1 MNRYCSNRQS
11 CPTHNLSPLKS
22 LLKIFPFFS
31 ADHERE
37 GGMDQFKTQIVVDS
51 SGTNKWLAPVIL
63 YSSCKMDVK
72 YFPFDT
78 QVGICLYDG
87 TLLHTQLS

>member
-1 MNRYCSNRQS
+1 
-11 CPTHNLSPLKS
+11 
-22 LLKIFPFFS
+22 
-31 ADHERE
+31 
-37 GGMDQFKTQIVVDS
+37 MDQFNTQIVVDA

-78 QVGICLYDG
+78 EVKICFYDVHYY
-87 TLLHTQLS
+87 TTRFVQRANN

>member
-1 MNRYCSNRQS
+1 MYRYCSNRQL
-11 CPTHNLSPLKS
+11 CPTHNPLTPLEPVKDFS
-22 LLKIFPFFS
+22 LFS

-51 SGTNKWLAPVIL
+51 SGTNKWLAPIIL